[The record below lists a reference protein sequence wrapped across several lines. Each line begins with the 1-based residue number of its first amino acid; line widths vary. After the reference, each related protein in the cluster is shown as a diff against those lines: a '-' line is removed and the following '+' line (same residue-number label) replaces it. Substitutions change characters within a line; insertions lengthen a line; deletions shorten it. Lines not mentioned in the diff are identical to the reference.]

1 MHYSSMHPRATD
13 LCGDL
18 LLDIGFTGHGP
29 SSQALG
35 KVVQTNTR
43 LTEII
48 HNTKKPKQGLM
59 KLN

>member
-1 MHYSSMHPRATD
+1 MHPRATD